1 MTRVLSFIKE
11 SVTSLGVANGLLVA
25 VARALDEATRGR
37 CRLFKY
43 YFVAQPVPTGFTA
56 TFSRS
61 AQTRI
66 FMASAGE
73 GIIKRLPRPPEVIA
87 RRFADGSVCF
97 IAARAE
103 TLVGFLWIKRE
114 SYREDE
120 VRCHYVLQPA
130 AQVAWDFDAYVD
142 PQFRMTRAFAQLWE
156 AANAFLREQGCQ
168 WSISRISAFNAASLA
183 AHKRLGTVH
192 LHTGIFLVAG
202 SVQLAAFSCY
212 PYLHLGLGPGR
223 CPQLVLRPP
232 AERAK
237 G

>member
-1 MTRVLSFIKE
+1 MSRVLSFIKE
-11 SVTSLGVANGLLVA
+11 SVASLGFGNGLLVA
-25 VARALDEATRGR
+25 IARALDQATGGR

-43 YFVAQPVPTGFTA
+43 YFVAQPVPAQPAA
-56 TFSRS
+56 TNSRS
-61 AQTRI
+61 SQTRI
-66 FMASAGE
+66 FMASPGE
-73 GIIKRLPRPPEVIA
+73 GIIKRLPRPPEIIA

-97 IAARAE
+97 VAARAE

-114 SYREDE
+114 AYREDE

-130 AQVAWDFDAYVD
+130 ATLAWDFDAYVD

-192 LHTGIFLVAG
+192 LHTAIFLVVG
-202 SVQLAAFSCY
+202 RVQLAAFSCY
-212 PYLHLGLGPGR
+212 PYVHLGLR
-223 CPQLVLRPP
+223 SDSFPQLVLGPP
-232 AERAK
+232 AEQAK
-237 G
+237 R